1 MGKAYGR
8 VDPLARVRHA
18 YRRMTGLAI
27 DPGILTG
34 KVQTHLVPVA
44 TGTATVLMEKTAAAA
59 WDKLVGA
66 ARKEGFEPRLASAFR
81 DYERQLAIWN
91 GKAEGTR
98 PVLDAAGKPVDAKGL
113 SPDALATCILAWSA
127 IPGASR
133 HHWGTDVDVFD
144 AAAVPADYRVEL
156 TPEESENRFGAF
168 HRWLD
173 REGRRFGFYRPYDR
187 DRGGVKPERWH
198 LSYGPLATQYL
209 AAYGREVFDGILAE
223 PRLRLS
229 GALRQRRDE
238 LYDRYVLGI
247 AEYPLS

>member
-1 MGKAYGR
+1 M
-8 VDPLARVRHA
+8 P
-18 YRRMTGLAI
+18 RRAI
-27 DPGILTG
+27 DSGILTG
-34 KVQTHLVPVA
+34 KVQTHLLPVP
-44 TGTATVLMEKTAAAA
+44 TGTATVLMEKTAAGA
-59 WDKLVGA
+59 WAKLVAA
-66 ARKEGFEPRLASAFR
+66 ARREGFEPRLASAFR

-98 PVLDAAGKPVDAKGL
+98 PLLDARGLPVDAKTL
-113 SPDALATCILAWSA
+113 TPEALADAILAWSA

-156 TPEESENRFGAF
+156 TPEESETRFGAF

-173 REGRRFGFYRPYDR
+173 GEGRTFGFFRPYDR

-198 LSYGPLATQYL
+198 LSYGPVASDYL
-209 AAYGREVFDGILAE
+209 AAYDRDVFASVLAE
-223 PRLRLS
+223 PRLRL
-229 GALRQRRDE
+229 GDTLRRRRDE

-247 AEYPLS
+247 AEYPIP